1 MRISTL
7 GIFNAGVNAMLSQ
20 QSALAKTQQQVAS
33 GKRVQSAADD
43 PVAAVQLQ
51 QLDRLLSQQQQF
63 ATNSIAATNRLQ
75 VEEQALADSTTLLQ
89 HVRDLVSQA
98 NSDTMTS
105 ADRQTIAVEIR
116 SRMIELQSIAN
127 RRDSQ
132 GDFLFAGLSAAT
144 KPFVQNAGGAIVY
157 AGDAGAHLVQLDS
170 AVAVQDNDA
179 GSTVFTG
186 TPQGNGTFVVG
197 ANAANTGGGIIDT
210 GTVVNA
216 AAWVPGNYTL
226 TFTSATA
233 WQVTDSSSAVIA
245 AGAYAPGGA
254 INFLGVQVTA
264 DGAPAAGDSFNI
276 APAGTTDAFTALGQ
290 LVAALQINSGSESSR
305 ALLHT
310 RLGAG
315 LLQID
320 NALNQVANV
329 RSQVGS
335 RLALLDDVSATR
347 DARVTDIQTSIS
359 QLRDLD
365 YAAAVSKMNLQMV
378 GLQAA
383 QQSYSMIS
391 RLSLFNYL

>member
-7 GIFNAGVNAMLSQ
+7 GIFNAGVNAILSQ
-20 QSALAKTQQQVAS
+20 QTALAKTQQQVAS
-33 GKRVQSAADD
+33 GKRVQTAADD

-51 QLDRLLSQQQQF
+51 QLDRLLAQQQQYS
-63 ATNSIAATNRLQ
+63 TNSIAATNRLQ
-75 VEEQALADSTTLLQ
+75 VEEQSLADSTALLQ
-89 HVRDLVSQA
+89 HVRDLVTQA
-98 NSDTMTS
+98 NNDTMTS

-116 SRMIELQSIAN
+116 SRMTELQSIAN

-132 GDFLFAGLSAAT
+132 GDYLFGGLSAAT
-144 KPFVQNAGGAIVY
+144 KPFIQNASGAIVY
-157 AGDAGAHLVQLDS
+157 AGDSGTHFVQLDS
-170 AVAVQDNDA
+170 AVAVQDNDP
-179 GSTVFTG
+179 GSSVFTG
-186 TPQGNGTFVVG
+186 TPQGNGTFVVA
-197 ANAANTGGGIIDT
+197 ANGANTGGGIIDT
-210 GTVVNA
+210 GTVVDA
-216 AAWVPGNYTL
+216 ALWVPGNYTL
-226 TFTSATA
+226 TFTSTTA

-245 AGAYAPGGA
+245 SGAYTPGGA

-264 DGAPAAGDSFNI
+264 DGAPAGGDRFNI

-290 LVAALQINSGSESSR
+290 VVTALQANSGSESSR

-310 RLGAG
+310 RLGSSM
-315 LLQID
+315 LQID

-347 DARVTDIQTSIS
+347 DARVTEIQTSIS

-391 RLSLFNYL
+391 KLSLFNYL